1 MTKLW
6 YALVAFLS
14 LLCASRLSAYP
25 QMTAHGYSSCLACHV
40 APSGG
45 GLLSAY
51 GRSLSREV
59 LSTWGAENEEGVLHG
74 VVPASEV
81 LLLGGDVRALQL
93 FMRSPYVDLG
103 RFIWMQADLEAGVRL
118 GEFTV
123 VGSIGYQNP
132 TSANYSGSSFFSRKH
147 YVLWNFSET
156 NFLRAG
162 KFDGAYGIRW
172 PDHFMFAR
180 RDLSWDEGSESYR
193 LEWAKLEETWQ
204 LIASVSIG
212 RPDAPQLQIEK
223 AATVRL
229 AKYFGENH
237 QIILSAHYG
246 LRSTTN
252 RFVFGPSAVFTLL
265 EGLSVFA
272 QVDFQQAAKFGFLE
286 YLRINYEVLKGIHLY
301 GMQELSVLDASSA
314 STTKQAYT
322 LGVQWFPR
330 PHFEFLVGLRKSTSG
345 SVATG
350 ATDSLMLLMHYYL

>member
-1 MTKLW
+1 MSSLW
-6 YALVAFLS
+6 YALVASLA
-14 LLCASRLSAYP
+14 LLCATRVFAFP

-59 LSTWGAENEEGVLHG
+59 LSQWGEENEEAVLHG
-74 VVPASEV
+74 VVPASET

-118 GEFTV
+118 GDFTV
-123 VGSIGYQNP
+123 VGSLGYQNP
-132 TSANYSGSSFFSRKH
+132 TSANYSGSPFFSRKH
-147 YVLWNFSET
+147 YVLWNFAET
-156 NFLRAG
+156 NFLRIG

-172 PDHFMFAR
+172 PDHFMFVR

-193 LEWAKLEETWQ
+193 IEWAKLEEGWQ
-204 LIASVSIG
+204 LIASLSAG

-223 AATVRL
+223 AATLRA
-229 AKYFGENH
+229 AKYIGENH
-237 QIILSAHYG
+237 QLILSAHYG
-246 LRSTTN
+246 LGQARN
-252 RFVFGPSAVFTLL
+252 RFVFGPSAIFTLL
-265 EGLSVFA
+265 KGLSVFA
-272 QVDFQQAAKFGFLE
+272 QLDFQKASAFGFLE
-286 YLRINYEVLKGIHLY
+286 YVRVNYEILKGVHLY
-301 GMQELSVLDASSA
+301 GMQELSAPDTSSA
-314 STTKQAYT
+314 TATKQAYT

-345 SVATG
+345 SAAAG

>member
-1 MTKLW
+1 MKALW
-6 YALVAFLS
+6 YAVVAALALLS
-14 LLCASRLSAYP
+14 ASRVFAYP

-59 LSTWGAENEEGVLHG
+59 LSTWGAENEEAVLHG
-74 VVPASEV
+74 AVPASEV
-81 LLLGGDVRALQL
+81 LLLGGDIRALQL

-118 GEFTV
+118 GDFTV
-123 VGSIGYQNP
+123 VGSLGYQNP

-147 YVLWNFSET
+147 YVLWNFAES
-156 NFLRAG
+156 NFVRVG
-162 KFDGAYGIRW
+162 KFEGAYGIRW
-172 PDHFMFAR
+172 PDHFMFVR

-204 LIASVSIG
+204 LIASLSIG
-212 RPDAPQLQIEK
+212 RPDAPQLQTEK
-223 AATVRL
+223 AATLRV
-229 AKYFGENH
+229 AKYVGENH
-237 QIILSAHYG
+237 QLILSAHYA

-252 RFVFGPSAVFTLL
+252 RFVIGPSAVFTLL
-265 EGLSVFA
+265 DRLSVFA
-272 QVDFQQAAKFGFLE
+272 QVDFQQAATFGFLE
-286 YLRINYEVLKGIHLY
+286 YLRVNYEIHQGVHLY
-301 GMQELSVLDASSA
+301 GMQELSILDTSSVSSA
-314 STTKQAYT
+314 KLAYT

-330 PHFEFLVGLRKSTSG
+330 PHFELLVGLRKSTSG
-345 SVATG
+345 SAATG